1 MLSHYSKQISWLK
14 GVTQVAVGLAAVIGS
29 TSAAQALNF
38 NFSYAPGTS
47 LEQMLAFEMAGNIWS
62 SYITDNTTV
71 NIYIETTNDLPEN
84 VIGGALPGIAADR
97 RYQDWRNKLG
107 SDRTSAQDNL
117 AFNNMQD
124 ETDKFTALI
133 DGYKIDNNEKLNM
146 TRANA
151 KALNMLSGNPNDLD
165 GYIVMSNL
173 ANLSNVSWNYDV
185 SSNTVSNNSLDF
197 LSVGVHE
204 IGHILGFVSG
214 VDKPGWLSQKTEYNQ
229 NNIDDYYASLI
240 GTLNN
245 ATPLDMFRYS
255 AESIAEGGLSEHWI
269 DMSVGGNPYFSVNG
283 GQTALGYFASGEDT
297 SLGGD
302 GEQASHW
309 EERSNPLGIMDPTLH
324 KGQKRNIAALDLQAM
339 DAIGWDLNYNL
350 RDGISSNELGL
361 DLTTLKALSEQ
372 ELADRLGISVADLYN
387 NATGSAQALTGDRNQ
402 DLETMIE
409 NSKIYEWG
417 TNPVCN
423 PVNGVCTTCTDNN
436 RNGICDS
443 KEKPWQKAMWQ
454 LGSWQKSSDLEAK
467 QVPESSSILA
477 LLGMG
482 LLGIISLAKGRQS

>member
-1 MLSHYSKQISWLK
+1 MLSNYSNQIAWLK
-14 GVTQVAVGLAAVIGS
+14 GVTQVAVGSIAILS
-29 TSAAQALNF
+29 TTSAAQALNF

-62 SYITDNTTV
+62 SYITDDATL
-71 NIYIETTNDLPEN
+71 NIHIEMTGDLPED
-84 VIGGALPGIAADR
+84 VIGGALPGVEAQYKFDDFQKILAD
-97 RYQDWRNKLG
+97 
-107 SDRTSAQDNL
+107 DRTSADDGLASSIYNKQKEFGLRLKNNGKDN
-117 AFNNMQD
+117 QV
-124 ETDKFTALI
+124 K
-133 DGYKIDNNEKLNM
+133 KIQKLNI

-151 KALNMLSGNPNDLD
+151 KALGIIDSKDTDLD
-165 GYIVMSNL
+165 GFIVMNNL
-173 ANLSNVSWNYDV
+173 NNKPAQWNYDLLG
-185 SSNTVSNNSLDF
+185 SSTPNNTLDF
-197 LSVGVHE
+197 LSVAIHE
-204 IGHILGFVSG
+204 LGHNLGFVSG
-214 VDKPGWLSQKTEYNQ
+214 LDDPGFLNVVSGDTSKA
-229 NNIDDYYASLI
+229 IDGKHFTYV
-240 GTLNN
+240 NV
-245 ATPLDMFRYS
+245 LDLFRYS
-255 AESIAEGGLSEHWI
+255 TESAAQGMA
-269 DMSVGGNPYFSVNG
+269 DMSMGSDAYFSLDG
-283 GQTALGYFASGEDT
+283 GQTRLSDFAKGENI

-302 GEQASHW
+302 GNQASHW
-309 EERSNPLGIMDPTLH
+309 REQSDPLGIMDPTLH
-324 KGQKRNIAALDLQAM
+324 KGQKRNIAALDLRAM

-350 RDGISSNELGL
+350 RGGISSNELGL

-482 LLGIISLAKGRQS
+482 LLGIISLVKGRQR